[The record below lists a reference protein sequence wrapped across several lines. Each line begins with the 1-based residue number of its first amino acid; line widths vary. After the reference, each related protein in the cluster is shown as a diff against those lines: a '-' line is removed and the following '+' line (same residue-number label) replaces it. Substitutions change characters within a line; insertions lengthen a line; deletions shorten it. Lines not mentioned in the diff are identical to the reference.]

1 MLGLT
6 GNQLASFPEEILS
19 LESLEKLYIGQDQGA
34 KLTYM
39 PEDISKLQV
48 SLPKWLGKEVHAHWF
63 LKLADTEN
71 TQWCPHRLHVESSIL
86 DFQPPNKQPLFHS
99 EASTVSLSP
108 WIHIQR
114 TFCCDCCWL
123 CCAILLFTV
132 QFGMFHLQKLSPTAF
147 HLISSFCRRP
157 LKIILFWS
165 SHGWEP
171 AFWMHQ
177 RDLPSCL
184 MANKPE

>member
-71 TQWCPHRLHVESSIL
+71 TQ
-86 DFQPPNKQPLFHS
+86 
-99 EASTVSLSP
+99 
-108 WIHIQR
+108 
-114 TFCCDCCWL
+114 
-123 CCAILLFTV
+123 
-132 QFGMFHLQKLSPTAF
+132 
-147 HLISSFCRRP
+147 
-157 LKIILFWS
+157 
-165 SHGWEP
+165 
-171 AFWMHQ
+171 
-177 RDLPSCL
+177 
-184 MANKPE
+184 